1 MAHAE
6 PLALALLAAGRSARF
21 GTADKR
27 IAPLCGRPL
36 IAWAAQAGWMLP
48 AEWHLLV
55 AGADDSFAA
64 APGYRLLT
72 NPDAAQGLSSSLRIA
87 ASEAERLGAA
97 ALVVM
102 LGDMP
107 FVRPAHLHQLVA
119 AFGVD
124 DRRPVFSR
132 TRHGAPCPPALFPA
146 ACFAALKAQT
156 GDRGARGLAFDAQ
169 LVTADDWTLTDI
181 DTPDDLTHAT
191 ALWRE
196 RGDDALP

>member
-6 PLALALLAAGRSARF
+6 PLALALLGAGCSARF
-21 GTADKR
+21 GPADKL

-36 IAWAAQAGWMLP
+36 LAWAAAAGWMLP

-55 AGADDSFAA
+55 TGVDTSLAAA
-64 APGYRLLT
+64 APGYRLLV
-72 NPDAAQGLSSSLRIA
+72 NADADQGLSSSLRVA
-87 ASEAERLGAA
+87 AMEAGRLGAA

-124 DRRPVFSR
+124 DSRPVFSQMQ
-132 TRHGAPCPPALFPA
+132 HGAPCPPALFPA
-146 ACFAALKAQT
+146 ACFEALKTQA
-156 GDRGARGLAFDAQ
+156 GDRGARALAFGAQ
-169 LVTADDWTLTDI
+169 LITAPDWTLVDI
-181 DTPDDLTHAT
+181 DTPEDVAHAAT
-191 ALWRE
+191 TWE
-196 RGDDALP
+196 RQHDKG